1 MYPSSFPTY
10 RIPIGSPLDL
20 HWDPGRRNQRRQRR
34 GDLRYLPAKTVPATV
49 CSTKTCR
56 LTFQYVFFLNFPK
69 WLCVK
74 TLVGS
79 TYHHISE
86 NNPGT
91 HPSTYHYPI
100 HNHPW
105 LARWWMVIL
114 WNMDRF
120 GPSPIQASNSS
131 NSSAPQWNTKYDH
144 EPDIYRWFRTTP
156 PTKCIW
162 IYMIIDL

>member
-1 MYPSSFPTY
+1 MDPSSFPTY
-10 RIPIGSPLDL
+10 RIPIGSPWKKTIGTPDAGIR
-20 HWDPGRRNQRRQRR
+20 DARDGQIFAICQ
-34 GDLRYLPAKTVPATV
+34 LRKTSYGLFNENLSLNIPI
-49 CSTKTCR
+49 C
-56 LTFQYVFFLNFPK
+56 FFLNPPK

-74 TLVGS
+74 TLVAS

-91 HPSTYHYPI
+91 YPSTYHYPI

-114 WNMDRF
+114 WHMDRF

-144 EPDIYRWFRTTP
+144 EPDICRWFITTP

>member
-1 MYPSSFPTY
+1 MDPSSFPD
-10 RIPIGSPLDL
+10 IIGSPLDP
-20 HWDPGRRNQRRQRR
+20 HWDPGTPESETPETGRSSLSASENGTSYGRPFNEN
-34 GDLRYLPAKTVPATV
+34 LSLNIPI
-49 CSTKTCR
+49 C
-56 LTFQYVFFLNFPK
+56 FFLNFPK

-74 TLVGS
+74 SLVAS
-79 TYHHISE
+79 TWFTIFSE
-86 NNPGT
+86 NKPGT
-91 HPSTYHYPI
+91 RPSTYHYPI

-114 WNMDRF
+114 WHMDRF

-144 EPDIYRWFRTTP
+144 EPDIYRWFITTP